1 MCTILIIEDD
11 ESLLLFIDK
20 FLTIQGFKVLTADQ
34 GKIGLELAS
43 KYLPDLILCDIL
55 MPDINGYEVIKE
67 IRKNPVT
74 EAIPFIFLTGINSLQ
89 NLRQGMNLGAD
100 DYLTKP
106 FSKDDLFNAINIRLE
121 KKKVVESHSQVPLN
135 ILRHNLTTAFPHEFR
150 TPLQNI
156 VLATDYLEI
165 VANSQPIDPLDIKE
179 IVEIFRESSQRLL
192 TLSQKF
198 LFYSSLESKIL
209 EQKNNQDLIVSSK
222 LNSVV
227 NIIKSVAKKQA
238 QNYQRI
244 EDLQFEIEEGTLAIQ
259 EDFFVSLL
267 MEIIDNSLKFSSLET
282 PIIIKGFN
290 QDNYYELNITNK
302 GRGFLPDQLK
312 NIGAYIQ
319 FERQKYE
326 QQGSGL
332 GLAIAKKIIEIYQ
345 GNLQIKSIPNEITT
359 IIIKLPLAK

>member
-1 MCTILIIEDD
+1 MCTILVIEDD

-34 GKIGLELAS
+34 GKIGLELATNH
-43 KYLPDLILCDIL
+43 LPDLIICDIC
-55 MPDINGYEVIKE
+55 MPDLNGYEVIKE
-67 IRKNPVT
+67 IRKNPRT
-74 EAIPFIFLTGINSLQ
+74 EAIPFIFLTGINSPK
-89 NLRQGMNLGAD
+89 NLREGMNLGAD

-106 FSKDDLFNAINIRLE
+106 FTKENLFKAINTRLE
-121 KKKVVESHSQVPLN
+121 KKKVVENHSQEPLN
-135 ILRHNLTTAFPHEFR
+135 ILRYNLTTAFPHEFR

-156 VLATDYLEI
+156 ILATDYLEI
-165 VANSQPIDPLDIKE
+165 IASSPPIESADLEE
-179 IVEIFRESSQRLL
+179 IVEILRESSQRLL

-209 EQKNNQDLIVSSK
+209 DKKNNQDLIVSSK
-222 LNSVV
+222 LSSLV
-227 NIIKSVAKKQA
+227 NIIKSVGKKQA
-238 QNYQRI
+238 QIYQRI
-244 EDLQFEIEEGTLAIQ
+244 EDLQYEIEEGSLAIQ
-259 EDFFVSLL
+259 EDLFRALL
-267 MEIIDNSLKFSSLET
+267 TEIIDNSLKFSSLET
-282 PIIIKGFN
+282 PIIIRGHSENKC
-290 QDNYYELNITNK
+290 YELTITNK

-319 FERQKYE
+319 FDRQKYE

-332 GLAIAKKIIEIYQ
+332 GLAITKKIIEIYQ